1 MCSVSGLSFNEHL
14 VYFETCIPELRR
26 KMSPKSYIDGRRAHD
41 DCVLSFFKGGTKT
54 VYRPVDELYN
64 LVMPLNI
71 YL

>member
-14 VYFETCIPELRR
+14 MYFETCIPELRR
-26 KMSPKSYIDGRRAHD
+26 MMSPKSYIDGRRAHD

-64 LVMPLNI
+64 LIMPLSI
-71 YL
+71 YI